1 MAASVPYDALFY
13 VSFGGPEGMDDVMP
27 YLDNVLR
34 GKRVPHERKLEVAHH
49 YELFGGVSPI
59 NEQNRAVIRALEAE
73 LRTRG
78 PDLPIYF
85 GNRNWHPL
93 IPDTMQQMKQ
103 DGVRR
108 ALVFVSS
115 AYSCYSGCRQYR
127 ENLRDAMEGVGEPS
141 LAIDKIRVFYNHPGF
156 IEANADHVREALEQV
171 PQARRDAAVL
181 LFTAHSIPMSMA
193 SGSRYE
199 EQLLESCRLVAE
211 AIGKPDW
218 RMVYQ
223 SRSGPPHQPWLE
235 PDVCDVLPE
244 IKEAGAQD
252 VLISPIGFVSD
263 HLEVL
268 FDLDTEAKE
277 AAEELGLGFVRVPT
291 VGTHPAYISMIR
303 ELIMERCAA
312 TPERRAIGRFGP
324 SHDVCPV
331 DCCSMEKVS
340 GVSVQVSGKNHPET

>member
-1 MAASVPYDALFY
+1 MALPNPYDAVFY

-59 NEQNRAVIRALEAE
+59 NEQNRAVIKALETE
-73 LRTRG
+73 LKTHG
-78 PDLPIYF
+78 SDLPVYF

-93 IPDTMQQMKQ
+93 IPDALQQMKQ
-103 DGVRR
+103 DGVKN
-108 ALVFVSS
+108 ALVFISS
-115 AYSCYSGCRQYR
+115 AFSCYSGCRQYR
-127 ENLRDAMEGVGEPS
+127 ENLCDAMETMGEPG

-156 IEANADHVREALEQV
+156 IEANADHLRQSFQQIPEM
-171 PQARRDAAVL
+171 RRDAAVL

-193 SGSRYE
+193 TGSRYE

-211 AIGKPDW
+211 AVGRSDW
-218 RMVYQ
+218 RMVFQ

-244 IKEAGAQD
+244 LQAAGVQD
-252 VLISPIGFVSD
+252 VVVAPVGFVSD

-277 AAEELGLGFVRVPT
+277 AAEELGLNLIRTQT
-291 VGTHPAYISMIR
+291 VGIHPAYISMIR
-303 ELIMERCAA
+303 ELIEERMSES
-312 TPERRAIGRFGP
+312 PERRAIGRFGP
-324 SHDVCPV
+324 SHDVCPT
-331 DCCSMEKVS
+331 DCCWVTTNERPVS
-340 GVSVQVSGKNHPET
+340 PPTSS